1 MSLTSQQY
9 ANLSSHVYET
19 GIQSGVRAS
28 EDEEVISI
36 NGLPYKILEHYDNPR
51 TGYQGTIYQRA
62 DTGEITVAHRGTEVD
77 EGLGPLFKDGA
88 IADGRMVIGRENP
101 QAKEAIELTRRA
113 IERANLEAG
122 LPGRTVP
129 EVTVTGH
136 SLGGTLAQI
145 SAHHFGLKGET
156 FNAYGAASLGLGI
169 PRGGGD
175 VLNHVMASDF
185 VSAASPHYGEVRSY
199 ASREEVN
206 VLQAFGYENNDR
218 FLFDARSPGKAH
230 ALLLGAHAMHNFT
243 AVDGAGQPDRSIL
256 ADPFARQRA
265 NENAAMF
272 EKFRDEQAVVRGVT
286 TAVATRLAPGLTG
299 FDRDDVLKVEPTGA
313 RGHREGAPLMETVKV
328 PPIPDHLRDG
338 SWQAPSDSSPAQPSQ
353 QPQRSVPSDAVERM
367 VIPPLPEYLR
377 ETGASQTHAQ
387 PGQTSPQHMIDR
399 LSPRERDNYD
409 QGLALAQRLGLPPEK
424 AQNFGM
430 AMAAQI
436 SENGSIQR
444 TDKLIAVQGRGEDG
458 GDRVFASYHP
468 HGDKEPIFNTSLDV
482 NRGANMPMAESFGR
496 LDQNHQQRIAQQSL
510 DRSVDEPSRAA
521 RTA

>member
-1 MSLTSQQY
+1 MSLAHQQY
-9 ANLSSHVYET
+9 ADLSSDAYKSYR
-19 GIQSGVRAS
+19 IGVRKP
-28 EDEEVISI
+28 DERDEIDV
-36 NGLPYKILEHYDNPR
+36 NGVAYKVLEHYDNPR
-51 TGYQGTIYQRA
+51 TSYQGTIYQRL
-62 DTGEITVAHRGTEVD
+62 DTGAITVAHRGTEVD
-77 EGLGPLFKDGA
+77 GGLGPLLKDGA
-88 IADGRMVIGRENP
+88 ITDGRMVIGRENP
-101 QAKEAIELTRRA
+101 QATEALELTRRA
-113 IERANLEAG
+113 IEQANREG
-122 LPGRTVP
+122 QRTGITP

-145 SAHHFGLKGET
+145 TAHHFGLKGET

-206 VLQAFGYENNDR
+206 VLQASGYENNDR

-230 ALLLGAHAMHNFT
+230 ALMLGTHSMHNFT
-243 AVDGAGQPDRSIL
+243 ALDGAGQPDRSIL

-265 NENAAMF
+265 NENVAMF
-272 EKFRDEQAVVRGVT
+272 EKFRDEQALVRDIAT
-286 TAVATRLAPGLTG
+286 TVATRLTPGLTG
-299 FDRDDVLKVEPTGA
+299 FDRDDVLTAEPAGA
-313 RGHREGAPLMETVKV
+313 RGRREGTMLMETVKV

-338 SWQAPSDSSPAQPSQ
+338 SWQAPSHSPAQPSQ
-353 QPQRSVPSDAVERM
+353 QSQRSAPSDAAERM

-377 ETGASQTHAQ
+377 ETGASQSGTQ
-387 PGQTSPQHMIDR
+387 PGQNSPQHMIDR

-430 AMAAQI
+430 ALAAQLG
-436 SENGSIQR
+436 ENGSIQR
-444 TDKLIAVQGRGEDG
+444 TDRLIAVQGRAEDG
-458 GDRVFASYHP
+458 GDRVFVSYHP

-482 NRGANMPMAESFGR
+482 NRGANTPMSESFSR
-496 LDQNHQQRIAQQSL
+496 IDQSQQQWIAQQSQNQ
-510 DRSVDEPSRAA
+510 SVDEPSRAA